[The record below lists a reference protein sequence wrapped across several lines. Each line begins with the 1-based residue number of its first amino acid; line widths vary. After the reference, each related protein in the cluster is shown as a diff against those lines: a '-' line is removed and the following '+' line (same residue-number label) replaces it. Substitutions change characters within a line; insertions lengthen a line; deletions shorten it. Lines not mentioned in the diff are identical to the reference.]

1 MSADQLIS
9 QREARRLM
17 GDISQTTLWRY
28 SQKYRIGFP
37 KPVHIK
43 GRTFFRKGEVMEFID
58 NAVGGSSDDNGGDD
72 NGGGDT
78 SMSQAMASAGLTTPR
93 QRFDQALK
101 EAVSQASS
109 KHQAMTLLLRALEA
123 DPRALLCL
131 FDEHEVAQRVQRHI
145 ETAWPQAGRGRD
157 QIVSDTQETRV
168 PADKTGGTSAQGDG
182 GHIGIDTQHSRAPTP
197 TQQNGAESAG
207 RAVHHDGDTQF
218 PADRTAPDAGAAGD
232 GGGGHSTRDIHPRG
246 APSATDRRPGRPKRT
261 GAGTNIGA
269 AMRQCAL
276 DRIRINGQ
284 ALRYAK
290 PDEALQQA
298 ERWHIDARTVEAIC
312 TGLAPDQPVGEQL
325 SDEEANR
332 LADRAS
338 KTTA

>member
-1 MSADQLIS
+1 MAADQLIS

-37 KPVHIK
+37 RPVHIK
-43 GRTFFRKGEVMEFID
+43 GRTFFRKGEVMNFID
-58 NAVGGSSDDNGGDD
+58 NAGGGSSDDNS
-72 NGGGDT
+72 GGDT
-78 SMSQAMASAGLTTPR
+78 SMSQAMANAGLTTPR
-93 QRFDQALK
+93 QRFDRALK
-101 EAVSQASS
+101 DAVNQASS
-109 KHQAMTLLLRALEA
+109 KHEAMTLLLRALEV

-145 ETAWPQAGRGRD
+145 ETAWPQAGRGGGQR
-157 QIVSDTQETRV
+157 VSDTHQRND

-182 GHIGIDTQHSRAPTP
+182 GQRRPDTQGAVAPTP
-197 TQQNGAESAG
+197 TQQNGAESARG
-207 RAVHHDGDTQF
+207 RTQTDADT
-218 PADRTAPDAGAAGD
+218 
-232 GGGGHSTRDIHPRG
+232 HEPRG
-246 APSATDRRPGRPKRT
+246 LAPTNRHPGRPKRT

-276 DRIRINGQ
+276 DRIRINGR